1 MLYIRSG
8 LGWGWNFHDKGW
20 MLINQ
25 DRFPD
30 GTLHLTAPKDSNF
43 TDCDVD
49 IYWKYDNDAE
59 LFSLICLRKHY
70 ADCKNVTLYMP
81 YCPHARMDL
90 EWAEANEW
98 ETPICLAG
106 DLQQAIEL
114 VKKELKEVKE

>member
-8 LGWGWNFHDKGW
+8 LGWGWNFKDKGW
-20 MLINQ
+20 MPISQ

-30 GTLHLTAPKDSNF
+30 GTLHMMTPKDSHF
-43 TDCDVD
+43 TDCDID

-81 YCPHARMDL
+81 YCPH
-90 EWAEANEW
+90 
-98 ETPICLAG
+98 G
-106 DLQQAIEL
+106 
-114 VKKELKEVKE
+114 

>member
-1 MLYIRSG
+1 MLYTRAKAEGRLESY
-8 LGWGWNFHDKGW
+8 WAWTP
-20 MLINQ
+20 INQ
-25 DRFPD
+25 EQFPD
-30 GTLHLTAPKDSNF
+30 RTLHMTAAEYPLCKDHIE
-43 TDCDVD
+43 
-49 IYWKYDNDAE
+49 IYWKYENDAE

-70 ADCKNVTLYMP
+70 SKYKDVVLYMP

-114 VKKELKEVKE
+114 VKKELKGVKE